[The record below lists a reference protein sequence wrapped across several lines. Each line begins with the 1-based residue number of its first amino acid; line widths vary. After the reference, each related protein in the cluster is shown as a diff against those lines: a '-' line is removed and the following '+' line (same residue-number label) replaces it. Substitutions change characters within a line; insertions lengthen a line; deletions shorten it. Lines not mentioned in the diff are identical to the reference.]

1 MDFSVTPPSPL
12 EYFGAL
18 VQSDAQ
24 FPLLEAAISV
34 GLEASP
40 SVPLQEVQADCDQ
53 LLARLKRRL
62 APDASA
68 MHRLR
73 LLNQYFFEELGFS
86 CTLNDFDDP
95 DNCFIHS
102 VLGNR
107 RGDPIALALI
117 WLELAQGLGLDV
129 QGLALPGRFMV
140 KVRLPHALVVM
151 DMVSGRSQS
160 PEDLSELLEPFGAL
174 HGDGAEDLH
183 LFLQPTPPRGIIALL
198 LRKLQD
204 NYRVRLDW
212 VSVIAV
218 LNRLRVLLP
227 DAADVYRDRGLAY
240 AALGKATQAVQDLE
254 RYLSQAQP
262 ADDANVVSE
271 CLADLR
277 RMT

>member
-1 MDFSVTPPSPL
+1 MSPPSPL

-18 VQSDAQ
+18 VQSDVH
-24 FPLLEAAISV
+24 FPLLEAAISL

-40 SVPLQEVQADCDQ
+40 SVPLQQVQADCDH

-62 APDASA
+62 ASDASA

-86 CTLNDFDDP
+86 CTLNDFEDP
-95 DNCFIHS
+95 DNCFIHA
-102 VLGNR
+102 VLDNR

-129 QGLALPGRFMV
+129 EGLALPGHFMV
-140 KVRLPHALVVM
+140 KVRLPQALVVM

-160 PEDLSELLEPFGAL
+160 PEDLSELLEPFRAL
-174 HGDGAEDLH
+174 YGGSAEDLR
-183 LFLQPTPPRGIIALL
+183 LFLQPTPPRDIMALL

-204 NYRVRLDW
+204 SYRVRLDW
-212 VSVIAV
+212 LRVIAV
-218 LNRLRVLLP
+218 LNRLLVLLP

-254 RYLSQAQP
+254 RYLAQAQE
-262 ADDANVVSE
+262 ADDVHVVSE

-277 RMT
+277 RMR